1 MPRDIHD
8 VIRSGKAKNLVNY
21 SRQTDIPSGD
31 VRAVIGL
38 CAVTAAALMYY
49 GALIGL

>member
-1 MPRDIHD
+1 MARDIHD
-8 VIRSGKAKNLVNY
+8 AINSSKAKNLVNY
-21 SRQTDIPSGD
+21 ARQTDIPSGD

-49 GALIGL
+49 GALMGL